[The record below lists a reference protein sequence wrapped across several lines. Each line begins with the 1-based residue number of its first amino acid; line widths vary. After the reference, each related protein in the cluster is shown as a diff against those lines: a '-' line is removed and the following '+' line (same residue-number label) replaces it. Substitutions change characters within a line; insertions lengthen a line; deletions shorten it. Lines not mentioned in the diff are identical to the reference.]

1 MKKLGVSKQIIFVI
15 ILSLAYVIL
24 SPGRSVALA
33 LPLLL
38 FFFEFIDQIREKRFF
53 PFFLMLIFAGIC
65 ALYIMTALEAEKCAV
80 NLCICASIILHI
92 LLFALTFSFK
102 RVDNSKDLYVP
113 PFKTA
118 CYLIA
123 VYVIPIAIQFVIP
136 TLEDNVQSIL
146 AKVFLGCSVITVIA
160 PILIIISIFKGSSVA
175 LEDPEEGEIEIVE
188 EAANQVAVAE
198 NVKILNITAYGRNF
212 VIYIKTGYT
221 DYVVNKRICDKV
233 IKKLAAESI
242 DAARVSIK
250 FLD

>member
-24 SPGRSVALA
+24 SPGRSAALA

-53 PFFLMLIFAGIC
+53 PFFLTLIFAGIA
-65 ALYIMTALEAEKCAV
+65 ALYITTALEAEKCAV
-80 NLCICASIILHI
+80 NLCICLSMLAHV

-102 RVDNSKDLYVP
+102 KVDNSKDLYVP
-113 PFKTA
+113 PFKTV
-118 CYLIA
+118 CYFIA
-123 VYVIPIAIQFVIP
+123 VYAIPLALQYVVSS
-136 TLEDNVQSIL
+136 LDASLQSIL
-146 AKVFLGCSVITVIA
+146 AKVLLGFAAVTVIA
-160 PILIIISIFKGSSVA
+160 PILIIISIFRGSSVA

-221 DYVVNKRICDKV
+221 DYAVNKRICDKV